1 MNIYDIVAAESDIK
15 KIVTDK
21 EFLDFYIEEAK
32 QLKPKKIVDGVIH
45 WNTSISL
52 TEGPGDRISFPGNA
66 AAMLERIPNLSG
78 NTSGWF
84 AVAYDNGEVGTF
96 DNQEDA
102 RKARDE
108 YRDARVNNTGRLQG
122 DVGSTN
128 GNSDVEAFKRTRT
141 AVLNRRLSKAAGR
154 SATKRAIN
162 KYNTPLTRLLKR
174 WILVPLG
181 AWLVLEE
188 FLIDLRVLSEEI
200 LEMPMDEQK
209 TTGLQMAID
218 FIKIEG
224 SRVFGQLLGFFAAA
238 LLVARTARLLV
249 SGLLTVLRLGSLA
262 TGPVGAAI
270 VTTITLIAE
279 GALWFVVTTDW
290 FQEKMRNAFLWTLQT
305 IFPPIVNAAFRDAG
319 EELADG
325 DGFTEGFLRDTEAA
339 ARDMVD
345 MFGETTPEEMEELRD
360 KVEAERENV
369 EVNDDPNAEP
379 EDRSA
384 PAAAPS
390 RTGPVATATQSI
402 SQQLGT
408 LDW

>member
-1 MNIYDIVAAESDIK
+1 MNIHDIVAESDIK

-45 WNTSISL
+45 WNTSILLS
-52 TEGPGDRISFPGNA
+52 EGPGDRISFPGNA

-78 NTSGWF
+78 NTAGWF

-96 DNQEDA
+96 DNREDA
-102 RKARDE
+102 RTARDE
-108 YRDARVNNTGRLQG
+108 YRAARENNTGRIQA
-122 DVGSTN
+122 DTGSTN
-128 GNSDVEAFKRTRT
+128 GNSDVEAFKRSRT

-154 SATKRAIN
+154 SAMKRAVN
-162 KYNTPLTRLLKR
+162 KFNNPFTRLLKR

-188 FLIDLRVLSEEI
+188 FLIDLWSLSEEI
-200 LEMPMDEQK
+200 LEMPIDEQM
-209 TTGLQMAID
+209 TTGKQMAID

-224 SRVFGQLLGFFAAA
+224 SRVFAQLLGFFAAA

-249 SGLLTVLRLGSLA
+249 SGLLNLLRAGSLA

-279 GALWFVVTTDW
+279 GALWFVITTDW
-290 FQEKMRNAFLWTLQT
+290 FQEKMRSAFLWAMQN
-305 IFPPIVNAAFRDAG
+305 IFPTIVNTAFRDAG

-345 MFGETTPEEMEELRD
+345 MFGDTTAEEMEDLRD
-360 KVEAERENV
+360 RVEAERENT
-369 EVNDDPNAEP
+369 ERNDDPDAEP
-379 EDRSA
+379 EDRTA
-384 PAAAPS
+384 PAAPAT
-390 RTGPVATATQSI
+390 RAGPVATPAQSI
-402 SQQLGT
+402 SQQIGT